1 MVQNKKFNTFEK
13 DSTVEIGIYIW
24 LSFNKCVCV
33 CVCVCVHYLLDSVLG
48 TRKTNINYCIVTDLT
63 RSRCILCMFYMQ
75 HNFYLCFID
84 EETLKQKVR

>member
-1 MVQNKKFNTFEK
+1 MRLAFLSGSV
-13 DSTVEIGIYIW
+13 ST
-24 LSFNKCVCV
+24 SVCV
-33 CVCVCVHYLLDSVLG
+33 CVCVRYLLDSVLG
-48 TRKTNINYCIVTDLT
+48 NRKTNINHYIVTDLT